1 MAGKVIIRKLF
12 KRAELEKLIDLQRE
26 VWKHPDLDLTPIHQF
41 CISSFMGGLVL
52 GAFVDGEL
60 AGFVYSFPAIFK
72 GKFCHHSHL
81 LAVRPQFQGYGLGK
95 RLKWAQRNE
104 VLKMGLDLIT
114 WTYDPLQTRN
124 ANLNFHTLGVISQ
137 NYLPDFYG
145 ETPALKLG
153 PNVPTDRL
161 LVEWF
166 IKTKRV
172 EARAQGKMD
181 GSLDLTFLPKALE
194 GFLTENGVYQPSKP
208 ALRMAAPVFLVE
220 TVRDIRALK
229 KTPEIIAAWQSALRQ
244 IFTHYFKKGYAIV
257 DFIFGE
263 RCYYVLKKLPAG
275 KVFVKTVR

>member
-194 GFLTENGVYQPSKP
+194 GFLTENGVYQPGKP

-220 TVRDIRALK
+220 TVRDIRALQ

>member
-1 MAGKVIIRKLF
+1 
-12 KRAELEKLIDLQRE
+12 
-26 VWKHPDLDLTPIHQF
+26 
-41 CISSFMGGLVL
+41 MGGLVL

-194 GFLTENGVYQPSKP
+194 GFLTENGVYQPGKP

-220 TVRDIRALK
+220 TVRDIRALQK
-229 KTPEIIAAWQSALRQ
+229 IPEIIAAWQSALRQ

>member
-1 MAGKVIIRKLF
+1 LAGKVIIRKLF

-220 TVRDIRALK
+220 TVRDIRALQ